1 MVPAK
6 VGAMTRPVAFGL
18 NVDPDTGGLAIAP
31 RIAAIADAAGLEYAG
46 IQDHPYNPDFV
57 DTLTHITW
65 LAAHTSRVHL
75 FPNVADLPLRPPAML
90 AKQAA
95 TIDVLSGGRFE
106 LGLGAGALHDA
117 IAGMGGPRRTVTE
130 ARQALSEAVDVIRA
144 SWAGEPFR
152 YAGQHYQ
159 VPDAQ
164 PGPRPAHDVGIWL
177 GVAGPR
183 AVRLAGAKAD
193 GWSVSAPYVPP
204 PRLAELGDILT
215 ESARKAGRDPDRIVR
230 LYNVMGLIT
239 PESRDMFHGPKE
251 RWVDTLT
258 TLYTD
263 SGMNT
268 FVFWP
273 SGDRERQS
281 RIFAEG
287 VVPAVREALA
297 SD

>member
-1 MVPAK
+1 
-6 VGAMTRPVAFGL
+6 
-18 NVDPDTGGLAIAP
+18 
-31 RIAAIADAAGLEYAG
+31 
-46 IQDHPYNPDFV
+46 
-57 DTLTHITW
+57 
-65 LAAHTSRVHL
+65 VHL

-106 LGLGAGALHDA
+106 LGLGAGALRDA
-117 IAGMGGPRRTVTE
+117 IVGMGGARLTVAE
-130 ARQALSEAVDVIRA
+130 ARQALSEAVDIIRT

-164 PGPRPAHDVGIWL
+164 PGPRPAHDIGIWF

-193 GWSVSAPYVPP
+193 GWSVSSPYVPP
-204 PRLAELGDILT
+204 PRLAELGAILT
-215 ESARKAGRDPDRIVR
+215 ESAREAGRDPDRIVR

-258 TLYTD
+258 TLYRD
-263 SGMNT
+263 FGMNT

-281 RIFAEG
+281 HIFAED
-287 VVPAVREALA
+287 VVPAVREALI
-297 SD
+297 SH

>member
-1 MVPAK
+1 
-6 VGAMTRPVAFGL
+6 
-18 NVDPDTGGLAIAP
+18 
-31 RIAAIADAAGLEYAG
+31 
-46 IQDHPYNPDFV
+46 
-57 DTLTHITW
+57 
-65 LAAHTSRVHL
+65 
-75 FPNVADLPLRPPAML
+75 
-90 AKQAA
+90 
-95 TIDVLSGGRFE
+95 
-106 LGLGAGALHDA
+106 
-117 IAGMGGPRRTVTE
+117 MGGPRRTVAE
-130 ARQALSEAVDVIRA
+130 ARQALSEAVDIIRA
-144 SWAGEPFR
+144 SWAGQPFR

-164 PGPRPAHDVGIWL
+164 PGPRPAHDVGIWF

-193 GWSVSAPYVPP
+193 GWSVSSPYVPP
-204 PRLAELGDILT
+204 PRLRELGAILT
-215 ESARKAGRDPDRIVR
+215 DSAREAGRDPDRIVR

-239 PESRDMFHGPKE
+239 AESRDMFHGPKE

-263 SGMNT
+263 YQMNT

-281 RIFAEG
+281 RIFAEEI
-287 VVPAVREALA
+287 VPAVRATLA

>member
-1 MVPAK
+1 MV
-6 VGAMTRPVAFGL
+6 GTMTRPVAFGL
-18 NVDPDTGGLAIAP
+18 NVDPNTGGLAIAA

-46 IQDHPYNPDFV
+46 VQDHPYNPDFV

-65 LAAHTSRVHL
+65 LAAHTSHVHL

-95 TIDVLSGGRFE
+95 TIDVLSGGHFE
-106 LGLGAGALHDA
+106 LGL
-117 IAGMGGPRRTVTE
+117 GGPRRTVTE
-130 ARQALSEAVDVIRA
+130 ARQALSEAVDIIRA

-164 PGPRPAHDVGIWL
+164 PGPRPAHDAGIWL

-204 PRLAELGDILT
+204 GRLGEINAILT
-215 ESARKAGRDPDRIVR
+215 SSAQDAGRDPGALVR
-230 LYNVMGLIT
+230 LYNVMGSIS
-239 PESRDMFHGPKE
+239 PGRRD
-251 RWVDTLT
+251 
-258 TLYTD
+258 
-263 SGMNT
+263 
-268 FVFWP
+268 
-273 SGDRERQS
+273 
-281 RIFAEG
+281 
-287 VVPAVREALA
+287 
-297 SD
+297 